1 MPARNPRP
9 SKWIG
14 VASLR
19 ISKHNGYPQPWQ
31 NQMDDRRTGKRPYV
45 KSNTCE
51 SAAGGEGVVDL
62 VARLLQGEPRAL
74 ARAISLVENAAPQ
87 AATILSAC
95 FPRAGHALRIGITGA
110 PGAGKSTLVER
121 LARHFLAAGRR
132 VGVIAVDPTSP
143 FTGGA
148 ILGDRI
154 RFQERHNHPAFYARS
169 MATRGSLG
177 GLALATADIAL
188 LIEAGGKDLLLI
200 ETVGVGQDEIEIAR
214 LADVTLVVLVPG
226 MGDDVQS
233 LKAGVMEIADI
244 FVVNK
249 SDRDGADRVEQE
261 IRALQSLAPPS
272 RTSSVSGH
280 DFSHADMPSKKRG
293 ASAPEAPTPH
303 NAPHE
308 ASALKGHG
316 FSRAGEAA
324 KEKGASAPD
333 VIWTPPVIRT
343 IATTGDGIDA
353 LAASIAEMDSWL
365 STANRL
371 AERRTR
377 HWQRRLD
384 AMLRAELMRRARHNG
399 LTEEELHRH
408 AAQVASG
415 AEDPWQLVPRL
426 ARMILTLDA
435 PT

>member
-1 MPARNPRP
+1 M
-9 SKWIG
+9 
-14 VASLR
+14 
-19 ISKHNGYPQPWQ
+19 
-31 NQMDDRRTGKRPYV
+31 
-45 KSNTCE
+45 
-51 SAAGGEGVVDL
+51 VDL

-272 RTSSVSGH
+272 RTSSVSGRAL
-280 DFSHADMPSKKRG
+280 SG
-293 ASAPEAPTPH
+293 APG
-303 NAPHE
+303 E

-333 VIWTPPVIRT
+333 VIWTPPVVRT

-365 STANRL
+365 RTANRL